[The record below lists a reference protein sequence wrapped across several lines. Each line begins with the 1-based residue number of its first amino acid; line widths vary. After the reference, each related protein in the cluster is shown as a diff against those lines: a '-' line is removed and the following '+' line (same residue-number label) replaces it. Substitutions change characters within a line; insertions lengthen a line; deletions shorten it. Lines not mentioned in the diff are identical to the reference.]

1 MTSKDSKTTSDR
13 IVTRPDLKELARH
26 LGLSQTTVSRVLSG
40 SAKNHR
46 ISSETEQRVLAA
58 AAKLNYKANVLARS
72 LRSKRSKTVG
82 VMVPEISEG
91 YSTAVLGGIEEVL
104 LLSGFFYF
112 VVSHRHRTDLLR
124 EYPSLLLSRAVDGII
139 AVDSTIEEDLPIP
152 VVAVSD
158 HHHRPS
164 VVNIEL
170 DHLLAARYALDH
182 LTRLQ
187 HREIA
192 FIKGQSFSSD
202 TLARWRA
209 ICKVAAELGIEINP
223 RLVIQLEDH
232 GLGTE
237 PGRTAT
243 IALLERDVRF
253 TAIFAFNDLAA
264 IGAITVLREAGIQV
278 PAQVSVVG
286 FDDILSAAT
295 NNPPLT
301 TVRQP
306 LQEMGRVAA
315 STLLQM
321 IHTEKQ
327 DWSTHPIRLLP
338 TFVER
343 QSTAWAPQASEA
355 AFSDSAHPHKESNL
369 QGN

>member
-1 MTSKDSKTTSDR
+1 MTSKGTDAPRKTAVVR
-13 IVTRPDLKELARH
+13 AGLKELARY
-26 LGLSQTTVSRVLSG
+26 LGVSQTTVSRVLNG
-40 SAKNHR
+40 SAKEYR
-46 ISSETEQRVLAA
+46 ISEGTRQRVLAA

-72 LRSKRSKTVG
+72 LRSQRSKTVG

-91 YSTAVLGGIEEVL
+91 YSTAVLGGIEDVL

-112 VVSHRHRTDLLR
+112 VVSHRHRVELLR
-124 EYPSLLLSRAVDGII
+124 EYPSLLMSRAVEGLI
-139 AVDSTIEEDLPIP
+139 AVDSAIDEDLPIP

-164 VVNIEL
+164 VINIEL
-170 DHLLAARYALDH
+170 DHLLAARYALEH
-182 LTRLQ
+182 LNRLR

-209 ICKVAAELGIEINP
+209 ICKVAAEIGIEINP
-223 RLVIQLEDH
+223 RLVTQLEDH
-232 GLGTE
+232 GLGME
-237 PGRTAT
+237 PGRAAT
-243 IALLERDVRF
+243 VRLLERGVPF
-253 TAIFAFNDLAA
+253 TAIFAFNDLTA
-264 IGAITVLREAGIQV
+264 IGAIMVLREAGIGV
-278 PAQVSVVG
+278 PEQVSVVG
-286 FDDILSAAT
+286 FDDILSAGT

-321 IHTEKQ
+321 IHSERQEWPK
-327 DWSTHPIRLLP
+327 HPIRVLP

-343 QSTAWAPQASEA
+343 QSTAAVVQS
-355 AFSDSAHPHKESNL
+355 
-369 QGN
+369 

>member
-1 MTSKDSKTTSDR
+1 MTAGDGEIPHRRTGAKT
-13 IVTRPDLKELARH
+13 DLKELARQ
-26 LGLSQTTVSRVLSG
+26 LGLSQTTVSRVLTG
-40 SAKNHR
+40 SAKEYR
-46 ISSETEQRVLAA
+46 ISTETQQRVLAA
-58 AAKLNYKANVLARS
+58 AAKLNYKANALARS

-124 EYPSLLLSRAVDGII
+124 EYPSLLLSRAVEGII
-139 AVDSTIEEDLPIP
+139 AIDSPLEEDLPIP

-158 HHHRPS
+158 HHRRPL
-164 VVNIEL
+164 VINIEL
-170 DHLLAARYALDH
+170 DHILAARYALEH
-182 LTRLQ
+182 LKRLG

-209 ICKVAAELGIEINP
+209 ICRAASDLRIEINP
-223 RLVIQLEDH
+223 RLVTQLEDH
-232 GLGTE
+232 GLGTD

-243 IALLERDVRF
+243 VKLLERGVHF

-264 IGAITVLREAGIQV
+264 IGAITVLHEAGIQV
-278 PAQVSVVG
+278 PTQVSVVG

-301 TVRQP
+301 TVKQP
-306 LQEMGRVAA
+306 MWEMGRAAA

-321 IHTEKQ
+321 IQSEKHE
-327 DWSTHPIRLLP
+327 WPKHPIRVLP
-338 TFVER
+338 AFVER
-343 QSTAWAPQASEA
+343 QSTAEAPHAYR
-355 AFSDSAHPHKESNL
+355 
-369 QGN
+369 